1 MAERL
6 VIDATV
12 AGKWFLKDPLE
23 TDTDLADEILIALL
37 AGDIEFH
44 APRIITYEVP
54 GLLTRACLTRPPGT
68 GSARLTKDRAIQCVR
83 EFFAL
88 PIQIVD
94 TTELESEAALEL
106 AVGYSKGFYDMTYIR
121 LAQQL
126 DCRWCTADRKVL
138 QALAPGFP
146 TERVLLLSS
155 LRTP

>member
-1 MAERL
+1 MADRL
-6 VIDATV
+6 VVDATV

-23 TDTDLADEILIALL
+23 TDTDLADDLLIALL
-37 AGDIEFH
+37 AGDVEFY

-68 GSARLTKDRAIQCVR
+68 GTARLAKDQALQCVR
-83 EFFAL
+83 EFFVL
-88 PIQIVD
+88 PIQIVE
-94 TTELESEAALEL
+94 TTGQEAEAALGL
-106 AVGYSKGFYDMTYIR
+106 AVDYSKGFYDMTYIR

-146 TERVLLLSS
+146 SERVLLLSS
-155 LRTP
+155 LRSP